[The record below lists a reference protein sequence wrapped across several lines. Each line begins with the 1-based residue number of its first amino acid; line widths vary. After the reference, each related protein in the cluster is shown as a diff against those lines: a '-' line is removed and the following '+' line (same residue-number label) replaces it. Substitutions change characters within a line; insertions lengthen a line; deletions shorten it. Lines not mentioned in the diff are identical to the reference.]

1 MEDFRTKLKRQIEII
16 SLVTENPNQYTIFDL
31 AAKFNI
37 SEITVKRDLQ
47 EIRGMGIDIHSSGKK
62 GINIFTPL
70 NDEMIKLLI
79 AQYTGIISYQN
90 LIDKS
95 VSLLVSKSGIRSL
108 YLITTLQNAI
118 EEKKKIKIQYQR
130 VINKPPSEKILE
142 PYYIFQS
149 DKQWRLLGSDNGM
162 IKQFILCNILSVE
175 VLNEKFNI
183 LQKNEIENIFSTS
196 FKSWLSEEKII
207 VKLRL
212 LPPWSERVLSKPIM
226 ENQVITKNS
235 DGSVILEVVVNSL
248 GEVASWVVSRG
259 EGVIVLE
266 PEDLRNYVI
275 EIAKGVLKN
284 YN

>member
-118 EEKKKIKIQYQR
+118 EDITFHLIWQKLSRVWQKICKRLLKKII
-130 VINKPPSEKILE
+130 
-142 PYYIFQS
+142 
-149 DKQWRLLGSDNGM
+149 
-162 IKQFILCNILSVE
+162 
-175 VLNEKFNI
+175 
-183 LQKNEIENIFSTS
+183 
-196 FKSWLSEEKII
+196 
-207 VKLRL
+207 
-212 LPPWSERVLSKPIM
+212 
-226 ENQVITKNS
+226 
-235 DGSVILEVVVNSL
+235 
-248 GEVASWVVSRG
+248 
-259 EGVIVLE
+259 
-266 PEDLRNYVI
+266 
-275 EIAKGVLKN
+275 
-284 YN
+284 